1 MYTYSLIAD
10 GTVTR
15 FWQEPTAAWP
25 QIRSSDRSAG
35 DHIIPTT
42 LYSGQLT
49 LTRTVL
55 SIIPPLGPGPSIYV
69 HSRSCSCLRERER
82 ESTYILVYISKR
94 VVIHD

>member
-55 SIIPPLGPGPSIYV
+55 SIIPPWVPARRYMYTADRV
-69 HSRSCSCLRERER
+69 HVCERER
-82 ESTYILVYISKR
+82 EYIHTCVYIKEGG
-94 VVIHD
+94 HT